1 MSASQHPP
9 ELIEA
14 TPPRN
19 LVMQE
24 LESILA
30 SALFRTSRQCQRF
43 LRYIVEQTLDG
54 HGDAL
59 RERVIGMA
67 VFDRPADYDPGQDP
81 VVRIR
86 AADVRKRLAQYY
98 QANGTAPVIIIDVP
112 SGSYRAT
119 FRVYAH
125 TPQPS
130 AESAG
135 SEPAA
140 PEPTMASDAVSDLPP
155 AVPVRR
161 KWGVGAAAGVL
172 ILLAAIAAAIQ
183 APTWLHRGGQK
194 EANGFDRFWAPFFN
208 SAQPVLLC
216 LGSNAVYTLSDSYM
230 AAYRQAHGLP
240 ADGAETYIDLPP
252 KGEIPSKALIPVP
265 NTFVGNAD
273 VVAASDVVA
282 MLASRGRNYAERF
295 SGDLTFADLRHTPAV
310 LVGGFNNRWTLE
322 MTGDLRYRMTDG
334 HSIIDTQTKQVWSTA
349 GARPNH
355 PTDDYALISR
365 LLDAKTGAPL
375 LVIAGVGAYGTQA
388 AGEFVS
394 SHSALAAFE
403 RSAPAEWAQKNMQI
417 VLHVRV
423 VEFAPSTTEV
433 VAEQS
438 W

>member
-1 MSASQHPP
+1 MPASQHSP
-9 ELIEA
+9 EVIEA
-14 TPPRN
+14 SPPRE

-43 LRYIVEQTLDG
+43 LRYIVERTLDG

-98 QANGTAPVIIIDVP
+98 QANGAAPPIVIDVP

-119 FRVYAH
+119 FRVH
-125 TPQPS
+125 TPAAETSGS
-130 AESAG
+130 ALAETGATAI
-135 SEPAA
+135 E
-140 PEPTMASDAVSDLPP
+140 
-155 AVPVRR
+155 AVPVLPAEQLPARR
-161 KWGVGAAAGVL
+161 KWSNATAAVVL
-172 ILLAAIAAAIQ
+172 GLFALLVAAML
-183 APTWLHRGGQK
+183 APRWSHRGGPK
-194 EANGFDRFWAPFFN
+194 EATGFDQFWAPFFT
-208 SAQPVLLC
+208 STQPVLLC

-230 AAYRQAHGLP
+230 KTYRLAHGIP
-240 ADGAETYIDLPP
+240 ADGAETYVDLSP
-252 KGEIPSKALIPVP
+252 KSEIPANALVPVP
-265 NTFVGNAD
+265 NTFVGDAD

-282 MLASRGRNYAERF
+282 MLAGRSRNYAERF
-295 SGDLTFADLRHTPAV
+295 SGDLTFAELRHTPAV

-322 MTGDLRYRMTDG
+322 MTGDLRYRMADG
-334 HSIIDTQTKQVWSTA
+334 HSIIDTETKQMWSTA
-349 GARPNH
+349 GARPEH

-365 LLDAKTGAPL
+365 LQDAKTGAPL

-394 SHSALAAFE
+394 SRSALAAFA
-403 RSAPAEWAQKNMQI
+403 RSAPAGWAQKNMQI

-423 VEFAPSTTEV
+423 VEFAPSTTDV